1 MNEKEIQS
9 VLDEEVVESI
19 LDEDSGWY
27 LCGDKFNSIVEV
39 RRHSMGFTILSEKE
53 YEAGFNN
60 KGEMVW
66 FTRDVL

>member
-1 MNEKEIQS
+1 MAEQNPLLHEK
-9 VLDEEVVESI
+9 VVESI
-19 LDEDSGWY
+19 LNLEDGWY

-39 RRHSMGFTILSEKE
+39 RRHSMGFTILSENE

-66 FTRDVL
+66 FTRDVD